1 MKIICVQENLKN
13 SIAHLE
19 RIASKNQ
26 NTPILHNILFKTGE
40 GEVILFTTDLE
51 IGLHIQVPCK
61 VEKKGEAVI
70 PLKSIAYF
78 IYNLPNIKI
87 TIEEKGKNISI
98 EADDIKTI
106 IPTANKSEFPLIPKI
121 KKEQQIKIAAPTLKS
136 TLTQVLNAAAV
147 SYSIPEISGI
157 FFQFQNEVLK
167 VVSTD
172 SFRLS
177 EKIVYQKGNY
187 EITKPT
193 SFILP
198 QKTAQELIRIID
210 QESPI
215 IIFIEQN
222 QISFEL
228 ENKYLTSRLI
238 SGTYPNYEQ
247 IIPKDTHTK
256 FFIHKTEFSSKVKL
270 ASIFSSKLNNIHF
283 IAHAKKNI
291 VEIKSADE
299 VKGEFNSTLQ
309 VSVSGKD
316 AEAVFN
322 YKYILEGIA
331 NIFEEEILFELNGS
345 SAPAILSGKNNGYR
359 YVVMPIKI

>member
-40 GEVILFTTDLE
+40 GEVILFATNLE
-51 IGLHIQVPCK
+51 IGLCIQIPCK

-70 PLKSIAYF
+70 PLKSIAHL
-78 IYNLPNIKI
+78 IYNLPNVKI
-87 TIEEKGKNISI
+87 IIEEKGKHISI
-98 EADDIKTI
+98 EAGDIKTI
-106 IPTANKSEFPLIPKI
+106 IPSASKSEFPLIPKI
-121 KKEQQIKIAAPTLKS
+121 KKEQYIQIAAPTLKA
-136 TLTQVLNAAAV
+136 TLIQVINAVAT

-157 FFQFQNEVLK
+157 LFYFQNEFLK

-177 EKIVYQKGNY
+177 EKTVYQKGNY

-198 QKTAQELIRIID
+198 QKTAQELIRIIE
-210 QESPI
+210 QETPI
-215 IIFIEQN
+215 LIFIEQN

-228 ENKYLTSRLI
+228 KNKHLTSRVI

-247 IIPKDTHTK
+247 IIPKETRTK
-256 FFIHKTEFSSKVKL
+256 FFINKTELSSKVKL
-270 ASIFSSKLNNIHF
+270 AGVFSSRLNNIHLTTY
-283 IAHAKKNI
+283 IKKNNI
-291 VEIKSADE
+291 EIKSADE
-299 VKGEFNSTLQ
+299 VKGEFISTLQ
-309 VSVSGKD
+309 TSISGED
-316 AEAVFN
+316 TEASFN
-322 YKYILEGIA
+322 YKYILEGVT
-331 NIFEEEILFELNGS
+331 NILEEEILFELNGS